1 MKDKPCEK
9 CPMDE
14 VSDKFCENC
23 NKESAELISKGKFK
37 QIIERAKNKQNDPEY
52 SAWEQRRINDICS
65 PFAKWQGPGF

>member
-52 SAWEQRRINDICS
+52 SVWE
-65 PFAKWQGPGF
+65 

>member
-1 MKDKPCEK
+1 MKEKRCEK

-14 VSDKFCENC
+14 VSDKFCKNC

-52 SAWEQRRINDICS
+52 SAWE
-65 PFAKWQGPGF
+65 